1 MQSSNFMTLDFFLL
15 YREKARHNIRYSKKQ
30 YEGIIVDLQHLSV
43 KKRNSMTEVTL
54 FPESMKLSVKN
65 QLF

>member
-15 YREKARHNIRYSKKQ
+15 YREKTAIMADIRKT